1 MVDLLG
7 WGVNRL
13 EREAWD
19 AVGSLTDVAS
29 RVMLSFGEF
38 EFSIDTAAYNAMK
51 RTMEWRWDE
60 QQLIGKNDLLQ
71 YTGKGARTITLEGM
85 AHAGFRDGVGMD
97 ALDTL
102 VQMVD
107 DNPAPHLLVS
117 STGDVMGYFVATAYS
132 DNTTSFLPGG
142 APKNKTFTLE
152 LKYYGENWRTTDG
165 DMLDDICQRHYG
177 SAGLNQ
183 SLAAVLEANPGLAD
197 IGPVYPAGVEI
208 VLPDWVYE
216 PEEKETFQLWD

>member
-71 YTGKGARTITLEGM
+71 YTGKGARTITLEGI

-152 LKYYGENWRTTDG
+152 LKYYCEK
-165 DMLDDICQRHYG
+165 
-177 SAGLNQ
+177 
-183 SLAAVLEANPGLAD
+183 LAD
-197 IGPVYPAGVEI
+197 H
-208 VLPDWVYE
+208 
-216 PEEKETFQLWD
+216 

>member
-102 VQMVD
+102 VQM
-107 DNPAPHLLVS
+107 
-117 STGDVMGYFVATAYS
+117 
-132 DNTTSFLPGG
+132 
-142 APKNKTFTLE
+142 
-152 LKYYGENWRTTDG
+152 
-165 DMLDDICQRHYG
+165 
-177 SAGLNQ
+177 
-183 SLAAVLEANPGLAD
+183 
-197 IGPVYPAGVEI
+197 
-208 VLPDWVYE
+208 
-216 PEEKETFQLWD
+216 

>member
-19 AVGSLTDVAS
+19 AVGSLTEVAS

-102 VQMVD
+102 VQ
-107 DNPAPHLLVS
+107 VS

-152 LKYYGENWRTTDG
+152 LKYYGEK
-165 DMLDDICQRHYG
+165 
-177 SAGLNQ
+177 
-183 SLAAVLEANPGLAD
+183 LAD
-197 IGPVYPAGVEI
+197 H
-208 VLPDWVYE
+208 
-216 PEEKETFQLWD
+216 

>member
-85 AHAGFRDGVGMD
+85 VHAGFRDGVEWMP
-97 ALDTL
+97 LIRWFRWWMTIRPRSYWSQ
-102 VQMVD
+102 VQAM
-107 DNPAPHLLVS
+107 
-117 STGDVMGYFVATAYS
+117 
-132 DNTTSFLPGG
+132 
-142 APKNKTFTLE
+142 
-152 LKYYGENWRTTDG
+152 
-165 DMLDDICQRHYG
+165 
-177 SAGLNQ
+177 
-183 SLAAVLEANPGLAD
+183 
-197 IGPVYPAGVEI
+197 
-208 VLPDWVYE
+208 
-216 PEEKETFQLWD
+216 

>member
-1 MVDLLG
+1 
-7 WGVNRL
+7 
-13 EREAWD
+13 
-19 AVGSLTDVAS
+19 
-29 RVMLSFGEF
+29 MLSFGEF

-71 YTGKGARTITLEGM
+71 YTGKGARAITLEGM
-85 AHAGFRDGVGMD
+85 VHAGFRDGAGLD

-152 LKYYGENWRTTDG
+152 LKYYGEK
-165 DMLDDICQRHYG
+165 
-177 SAGLNQ
+177 
-183 SLAAVLEANPGLAD
+183 LAD
-197 IGPVYPAGVEI
+197 H
-208 VLPDWVYE
+208 
-216 PEEKETFQLWD
+216 